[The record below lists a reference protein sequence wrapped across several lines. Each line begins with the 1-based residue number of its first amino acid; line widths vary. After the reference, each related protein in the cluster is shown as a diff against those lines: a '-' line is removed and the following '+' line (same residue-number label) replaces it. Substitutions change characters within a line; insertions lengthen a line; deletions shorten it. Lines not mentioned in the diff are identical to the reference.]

1 MTRSGLLEGRAHD
14 VPWGD
19 EWLAPEEQAVQA
31 GLAVAKRRDDWRLG
45 RWVAK
50 RTVAAAVD
58 LCLATPQDASRIA
71 VVAAADGAPEVSIDG
86 FPAPLRL
93 SISHRAGR
101 GAAAVCDEGVALGL
115 DLELVEARSP
125 AFVREWLAP
134 PEQTLVDSHP
144 EPALVANL
152 VWAAKEASAK
162 ACREGLRLPVRRL
175 VVEPVLDPADSGWQP
190 VAVRFESR
198 VLHGWWRA
206 DDGFVL
212 VVVTEPASKPPARL

>member
-1 MTRSGLLEGRAHD
+1 MTRSRWLEGRADD
-14 VPWGD
+14 VPCGD

-31 GLAVAKRRDDWRLG
+31 GLTVAKRRADWRLG

-50 RTVAAAVD
+50 RAVAAAVD
-58 LCLATPQDASRIA
+58 LCLAQPQHASRIA
-71 VVAAADGAPEVSIDG
+71 VLAAADGAPEASIDG
-86 FPAPLRL
+86 CAAPLAL

-101 GAAAVCDEGVALGL
+101 GVAAVCDEGVALGV

-125 AFVREWLAP
+125 AFVREWLAS

-152 VWAAKEASAK
+152 VWAAKEAAAK

-175 VVEPVLDPADSGWQP
+175 AVEPMLDPACSGWQP
-190 VAVRFESR
+190 VAVRFETR
-198 VLHGWWRA
+198 VLHGWWRG

>member
-1 MTRSGLLEGRAHD
+1 M
-14 VPWGD
+14 
-19 EWLAPEEQAVQA
+19 QA
-31 GLAVAKRRDDWRLG
+31 GLTVAKRRADWRLG

-50 RTVAAAVD
+50 RAVAGAVD
-58 LCLATPQDASRIA
+58 LCLARPQDASRIA
-71 VVAAADGAPEVSIDG
+71 VLAAADGAPEASIDG
-86 FPAPLRL
+86 RAAPLAL

-101 GAAAVCDEGVALGL
+101 GVAAVCDEGVALGL

-125 AFVREWLAP
+125 AFVREWLAS
-134 PEQTLVDSHP
+134 PEQALVDSHP

-152 VWAAKEASAK
+152 VWAAKEAAAK

-175 VVEPVLDPADSGWQP
+175 TVEPMLNPACSGWQP
-190 VAVRFESR
+190 VAVRFECR

-212 VVVTEPASKPPARL
+212 VVVTEPGSEPPTRL